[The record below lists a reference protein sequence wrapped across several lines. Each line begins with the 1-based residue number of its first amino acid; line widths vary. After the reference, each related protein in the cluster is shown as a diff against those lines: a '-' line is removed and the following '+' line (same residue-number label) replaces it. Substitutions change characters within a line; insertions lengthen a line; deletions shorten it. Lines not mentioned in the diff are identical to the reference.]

1 MERQNSTT
9 DARGRVLYFPRERRE
24 VFRDCT
30 VVPAAEKVALP
41 AQLFLLTA
49 PPRVDQG
56 LQVCR
61 LIRKESLPP

>member
-30 VVPAAEKVALP
+30 VVPAAEKVSTTSSAFP
-41 AQLFLLTA
+41 AHCS
-49 PPRVDQG
+49 P
-56 LQVCR
+56 
-61 LIRKESLPP
+61 